1 MIQYGKAN
9 ESIPIQKRREN
20 HMRAKIQKFGG
31 VLSAMVMPNIGAF
44 IAWGLLTALFLYPTG
59 WIPNENMA
67 KLISPI
73 LTYFLPSMIGYTAGE
88 NIYGKRG
95 GVIAGLVTMG
105 VIIGTDITMFMGAMI
120 VGPIA
125 AYLMKWLDSKLE
137 GKAPAGFE
145 MIVNNFSMGFLGLGL
160 VIIAYLGF
168 GPVIQAINLVFSAGV
183 NWIID
188 HHLIPFAN
196 VFIEPAKVLFLN
208 NAINHGI
215 LSPIGVTQAVE
226 KGKSILFILEPNPG
240 PGLGVLLAYSFFGK
254 GTAKSSAPGVAVI
267 HCIGGIHEPYFP
279 FILMKP
285 QMILASICG
294 AVCSNFVFSAFDVG
308 LVATASPGSFFSIL
322 AVAPRTDW
330 IPILL
335 GIFLATGVSFAVGSL
350 ILKISPDEEG
360 DAYQE
365 AIQEKDKMKAEGKA
379 SASVSAENV
388 FLPGRI
394 ADFTNVDVTK
404 MCFACDAGMGSSVM
418 GANILQKKVKNAG
431 LDIEVIH
438 ESISHLPTD
447 VQVIVTHE
455 SLVERAH
462 NERPN
467 IIIVALPAADNFV
480 NSPRY
485 NEIVE
490 ALQKSRASRS
500 AGQAE
505 SAKTVSTGTLVFDE
519 DSIFL
524 NQKFSSKTEAIKAAG
539 QILVDRGC
547 VTPEYIPSMIDR
559 DNDFSVYIGNG
570 VAIPHGVAGSEKY
583 IKRSGISF
591 LQVPGGVNFGDG
603 NTAKLVIGISGANGE
618 HLEILAKLAGIF
630 EDETNVDKLVQ
641 AATKEEILNMIHMS

>member
-1 MIQYGKAN
+1 
-9 ESIPIQKRREN
+9 
-20 HMRAKIQKFGG
+20 MRAKIQKFGG

-125 AYLMKWLDSKLE
+125 AYLMKWVDSKLE

-160 VIIAYLGF
+160 IIIAYLGF
-168 GPVIQAINLVFSAGV
+168 GPIIQAINLVFSAGV

-196 VFIEPAKVLFLN
+196 LFIEPAKVLFLN

-215 LSPIGVTQAVE
+215 LSPIGVTQAAE
-226 KGKSILFILEPNPG
+226 RGKSILFILEPNPG

-254 GTAKSSAPGVAVI
+254 GTAKSSAPGVAII

-285 QMILASICG
+285 QMILAAMVG
-294 AVCSNFVFSAFDVG
+294 AVCGNFVFSAFDVG

-335 GIFLATGVSFAVGSL
+335 GIFLSTAVSLVIGSL
-350 ILKISPDEEG
+350 ILKITPDDENE
-360 DAYQE
+360 DSYQS
-365 AIQEKDKMKAEGKA
+365 AIEEKDKMKAEGKVTA
-379 SASVSAENV
+379 ALSAANV
-388 FLPGRI
+388 FLPGRTV
-394 ADFTNVDVTK
+394 DFTGISVTR

-431 LDIEVIH
+431 LGIEVIH

-462 NERPN
+462 NERPD
-467 IIIVALPAADNFV
+467 ITIVALPASDNFV

-485 NEIVE
+485 DEIVG
-490 ALQKSRASRS
+490 ALQKSNAKSG
-500 AGQAE
+500 AGQPAGT
-505 SAKTVSTGTLVFDE
+505 KTASSGTLVFDK

-524 NQKFSSKTEAIKAAG
+524 NQKFDTKTDAIKAAG
-539 QILVDRGC
+539 QVLVNRGC
-547 VTPEYIPSMIDR
+547 VTPEYVPSMITR
-559 DNDFSVYIGNG
+559 DQEFSVYIGNG

-583 IKRSGISF
+583 IKRSGISL
-591 LQVPGGVNFGDG
+591 LQVPGGVSFGDG
-603 NTAKLVIGISGANGE
+603 KTAKLVIGISGANGE

-641 AATKEEILNMIHMS
+641 ASTKEEILNMIHMS

>member
-1 MIQYGKAN
+1 
-9 ESIPIQKRREN
+9 
-20 HMRAKIQKFGG
+20 MRAKIQKFGG
-31 VLSAMVMPNIGAF
+31 ILSAMVMPNIGAF

-59 WIPNENMA
+59 WFPNENMA

-73 LTYFLPSMIGYTAGE
+73 LTYFLPAMIGYTAGE

-120 VGPIA
+120 VGPLA
-125 AYLMKWLDSKLE
+125 ALLMKWVDSKLD

-145 MIVNNFSMGFLGLGL
+145 MIVNNFSMGFLGLAL

-168 GPVIQAINLVFSAGV
+168 GPIIQAINLVLSAGV
-183 NWIID
+183 NWIIER
-188 HHLIPFAN
+188 HLIPFASI
-196 VFIEPAKVLFLN
+196 FIEPAKVLFLN

-215 LSPIGVTQAVE
+215 LSPIGVTQAAE
-226 KGKSILFILEPNPG
+226 AGKSILFILEPNPG

-254 GTAKSSAPGVAVI
+254 GDAKSSAPGVAII

-294 AVCSNFVFSAFDVG
+294 AVCGNFVFAAFNVG

-335 GIFLATGVSFAVGSL
+335 GIFLATAVSFVVGSF
-350 ILKISPDEEG
+350 ILKMSSDTETDTYEN
-360 DAYQE
+360 AVQ
-365 AIQEKDKMKAEGKA
+365 AKNTMKAEGAA
-379 SASVSAENV
+379 STNVSADNV
-388 FLPGRI
+388 FLPGRLV
-394 ADFTNVDVTK
+394 DFAGMAVSK
-404 MCFACDAGMGSSVM
+404 ICFACDAGMGSSVM
-418 GANILQKKVKNAG
+418 AANILQKKVTQAG
-431 LDIEVIH
+431 LDIEVMH
-438 ESISHLPTD
+438 ESISHLPSD

-462 NERPN
+462 NERPG
-467 IIIVALPAADNFV
+467 ITIVALPASDNFV

-490 ALQKSRASRS
+490 ALQKTENRS
-500 AGQAE
+500 GE
-505 SAKTVSTGTLVFDE
+505 ISKGTAKEKSLPDISEIKPIFDE

-524 NQKFSSKTEAIKAAG
+524 NQKYKDKAEAIRAAG
-539 QILVDRGC
+539 QVLEDRGC
-547 VTPEYIPSMIDR
+547 VTQEYIQAMIER
-559 DNDFSVYIGNG
+559 DKEFSVYIGNG

-583 IKRSGISF
+583 IKQSGISF
-591 LQVPGGVNFGDG
+591 LQVPGGVIFDNGEA
-603 NTAKLVIGISGANGE
+603 AKLVIGIAGANGE
-618 HLEILAKLAGIF
+618 HLDILARLVGLF
-630 EDETNVDKLVQ
+630 EDETNVDKLVK
-641 AATKEEILNMIHMS
+641 ASTKKEILEMIQKVEMR

>member
-1 MIQYGKAN
+1 
-9 ESIPIQKRREN
+9 
-20 HMRAKIQKFGG
+20 MRAKIQKFGG
-31 VLSAMVMPNIGAF
+31 ILSAMVMPNIGAF

-67 KLISPI
+67 KMISPI
-73 LTYFLPSMIGYTAGE
+73 LTYFLPTMIGYTAGE

-95 GVIAGLVTMG
+95 GVISGLVTMG

-125 AYLMKWLDSKLE
+125 AYLMKWVDSKLE

-160 VIIAYLGF
+160 VILAYLGF
-168 GPVIQAINLVFSAGV
+168 GPIIQAINLVLSAGV

-196 VFIEPAKVLFLN
+196 IFIEPAKVLFLN

-215 LSPIGVTQAVE
+215 LSPIGVTQALE

-254 GTAKSSAPGVAVI
+254 GTAKSSAPGVAII

-294 AVCSNFVFSAFDVG
+294 AVCGNFVFNAFDVG

-322 AVAPRTDW
+322 AVAPRADW

-335 GIFLATGVSFAVGSL
+335 GIFLATAVSFGVGSF
-350 ILKISPDEEG
+350 ILKISPDTEE
-360 DAYQE
+360 DSYQS
-365 AIQEKDKMKAEGKA
+365 AIQAKDEMKAEGKA
-379 SASVSAENV
+379 SVTVSAKNV
-388 FLPGRI
+388 YLPGRVV
-394 ADFTNVDVTK
+394 DFSGIHVERI
-404 MCFACDAGMGSSVM
+404 CFACDAGMGSSVM
-418 GANILQKKVKNAG
+418 AANILQKKVKAAG

-455 SLVERAH
+455 SLVERAY
-462 NERPN
+462 NERPYIT
-467 IIIVALPAADNFV
+467 IIALPASDNFV

-490 ALQKSRASRS
+490 ALKKS
-500 AGQAE
+500 GE
-505 SAKTVSTGTLVFDE
+505 KHNDVHKEELKTVSSGNLVFDK

-524 NQKFSSKTEAIKAAG
+524 DQKFNSKTEAIRAAG

-547 VTPEYIPSMIDR
+547 VTPEYIQAMIDR
-559 DNDFSVYIGNG
+559 DKEFSVYIGNG
-570 VAIPHGVAGSEKY
+570 VAIPHGVSGSEKY
-583 IKRSGISF
+583 IRRSGISF
-591 LQVPGGVNFGDG
+591 VQVPDGVTFGNG
-603 NTAKLVIGISGANGE
+603 ELVKLVVGISGADGE
-618 HLEILAKLAGIF
+618 HLEILAKLAGLF
-630 EDETNVDKLVQ
+630 EDETKVDQLVQ
-641 AATKEEILNMIHMS
+641 AATKEEILDMIHMS

>member
-1 MIQYGKAN
+1 
-9 ESIPIQKRREN
+9 
-20 HMRAKIQKFGG
+20 MRAKIQKFGG
-31 VLSAMVMPNIGAF
+31 ILSAMVMPNIGAF

-59 WIPNENMA
+59 WFPNENMA
-67 KLISPI
+67 KLITPI
-73 LTYFLPSMIGYTAGE
+73 LTYFLPAMIGYTAGE

-105 VIIGTDITMFMGAMI
+105 VIVGTDITMFMGAMI

-125 AYLMKWLDSKLE
+125 ALLMKWVDSKLD

-145 MIVNNFSMGFLGLGL
+145 MIINNFSMGFLGLAL

-168 GPVIQAINLVFSAGV
+168 GPIIQAINLVLSAGV

-188 HHLIPFAN
+188 HHLIPFAS

-215 LSPIGVTQAVE
+215 LSPIGVTQAAE
-226 KGKSILFILEPNPG
+226 TGKSILFILEPNPG

-254 GTAKSSAPGVAVI
+254 GDAKSSAPGVAII

-294 AVCSNFVFSAFDVG
+294 AVCGNFVFTAFNVG

-335 GIFLATGVSFAVGSL
+335 GIFLATAVSFAIGSV
-350 ILKISPDEEG
+350 ILRLSSDKEE
-360 DAYQE
+360 DYESAVQ
-365 AIQEKDKMKAEGKA
+365 AKNDMKAEGT
-379 SASVSAENV
+379 SSGSISAENV
-388 FLPGRI
+388 FLPGR
-394 ADFTNVDVTK
+394 ALDFSGMDISK
-404 MCFACDAGMGSSVM
+404 ICFACDAGMGSSVM
-418 GANILQKKVKNAG
+418 AANILQKKVKQAG

-462 NERPN
+462 NERPG
-467 IIIVALPAADNFV
+467 ITVVALPASDNFV

-490 ALQKSRASRS
+490 ALQKSEVKHRD
-500 AGQAE
+500 AGKEQMD
-505 SAKTVSTGTLVFDE
+505 KNVMRDLVFDE
-519 DSIFL
+519 NSIFL
-524 NQKFSSKTEAIKAAG
+524 CQKYHNKTEAIKAAG
-539 QILVDRGC
+539 QVLVDRGC
-547 VTPEYIPSMIDR
+547 VTPDYIKSMIDR
-559 DNDFSVYIGNG
+559 DNEFSVYIGNG
-570 VAIPHGVAGSEKY
+570 VAIPHGVEGSEKY
-583 IKRSGISF
+583 IRHSGISF
-591 LQVPGGVNFGDG
+591 LQVPEGVTFGKREV
-603 NTAKLVIGISGANGE
+603 ARLVIGIAGANGE
-618 HLEILAKLAGIF
+618 HLDILARLASLF
-630 EDETNVDKLVQ
+630 EDETNVDELV
-641 AATKEEILNMIHMS
+641 AATSKEEILDMIRRVEGQ